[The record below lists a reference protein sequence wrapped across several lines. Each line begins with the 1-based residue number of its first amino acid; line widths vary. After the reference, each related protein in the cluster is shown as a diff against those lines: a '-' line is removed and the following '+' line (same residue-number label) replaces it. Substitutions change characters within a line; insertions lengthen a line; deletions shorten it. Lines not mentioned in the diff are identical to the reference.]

1 MNILVTGGAGFIGSH
16 TCVELL
22 ERGHQVVVVDNLC
35 NSKETALRQVE
46 KISGKSIQFH
56 KTDLLDREA
65 LDRIFSNESFDSV
78 IHFAGLKAPGESVSK
93 PLAYYQNNLTGT
105 LNLCQVMSHHD
116 VKNLVFS
123 SSATV
128 YGDAAEI
135 PLHESL
141 PVSSSN
147 PINPYGRSKVMIE
160 EILKDQ
166 HSADPEWNIAL
177 LRYFNPVGAHDSG
190 LIGEDPNGI
199 PINLMPSI
207 TQVVIGKLDKLTVFG
222 DDYPTPDG
230 TPLRDY
236 IHVMD
241 LAKGHLAA
249 IDKLTSDPGVVTYNL
264 GAGRGVSVLELVKAF
279 EKVNGVTIPL
289 QVGSRRSG
297 DLPTSYTDTSLARKE
312 LHWQAELSIED
323 ICRDAWRWQQQNPH
337 GFS

>member
-22 ERGHQVVVVDNLC
+22 DQGHHVVVVDNLS
-35 NSKETALRQVE
+35 NSKEAALRRVE
-46 KISGKSIQFH
+46 KICAKSVQFYR
-56 KTDLLDREA
+56 TDLMDKEGLDRV
-65 LDRIFSNESFDSV
+65 LSDSSFDSV
-78 IHFAGLKAPGESVSK
+78 IHFAGLKAPGESVSQ
-93 PLAYYQNNLTGT
+93 PLAYYQNNVTGT
-105 LNLCQVMSHHD
+105 LNLCEAMSRHG

-128 YGDAAEI
+128 YGDADTV

-141 PVSSSN
+141 PVSSAN
-147 PINPYGRSKVMIE
+147 PINPYGRSKVMVE
-160 EILKDQ
+160 EILQDQ

-177 LRYFNPVGAHDSG
+177 LRYFNPVGAHPSG
-190 LIGEDPNGI
+190 LLGEDPNGI
-199 PINLMPSI
+199 PINLMPYI

-249 IDKLTSDPGVVTYNL
+249 IDRLASNPGVVIYNL
-264 GAGRGVSVLELVKAF
+264 GAGRGVSVFELVKAF

-289 QVGSRRSG
+289 QVGGRRSG
-297 DLPTSYTDTSLARKE
+297 DLPTSYTDTSLAKKE

-323 ICRDAWRWQQQNPH
+323 ICRDAWRWQQQNPQ
-337 GFS
+337 GFD